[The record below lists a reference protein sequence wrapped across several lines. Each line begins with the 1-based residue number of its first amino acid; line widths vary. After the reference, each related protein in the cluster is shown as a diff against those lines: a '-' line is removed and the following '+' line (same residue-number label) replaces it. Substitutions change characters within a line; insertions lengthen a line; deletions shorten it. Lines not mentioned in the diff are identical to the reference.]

1 MARALIS
8 LYDKADLERIA
19 QPLHAA
25 RWRIVA
31 SGGTGEALRAIGI
44 PFEPVEELTGF
55 ASMLDGR
62 VKTLHP
68 AVFGPLLADLARPHH
83 VTTLEEAGWEPID
96 LVVVGL
102 YPFSSN
108 PSVDL
113 IDVGGPSLVRAA
125 AKSADRVTVLVDP
138 ADFGLVEEVIAG
150 NVDAAMR
157 RRLAAK
163 AFATTSAYDAAVASW
178 LAGSED
184 TLPEQLLIPLVRVA
198 ETRYGENPHQRG
210 ALYAPMGARR
220 GFAEARWHGGL
231 EPSWLN
237 IADADAAARL
247 VARLGPEPAAV
258 VVKHAGPCGAA
269 VAPTLREAYELAFAG
284 DPVSAF
290 GGVVALGGVLD
301 AGVAEALLAHPKA
314 DVVVA
319 RGIDD
324 DAAEAVLA
332 RRPKTRLVELSIVDD
347 EPWWVRSVAGG
358 VLVQEPDRLEA
369 PGDLELVTTRVPTE
383 VERRDAWVAHVVC
396 AFTQSNAVVI
406 AKAGAVVGVGQGQP
420 SRVDA
425 ARLAVGRAGAR
436 AEGGVA
442 ASDAFFPFPDGLETL
457 IDAGV
462 TCVVAPAGSVRDDEI
477 RAVAEDR
484 GVSLLVAPRRHFRH

>member
-8 LYDKADLERIA
+8 LYDKAGLERVA
-19 QPLHAA
+19 RPLHAA
-25 RWRIVA
+25 GWRIVA
-31 SGGTGEALRAIGI
+31 SGGTGEALRGLGV

-68 AVFGPLLADLARPHH
+68 AVFGPILADLERPHH
-83 VTTLEEAGWEPID
+83 ATTLEEAGWEPID

-102 YPFSSN
+102 YPFASD

-113 IDVGGPSLVRAA
+113 IDIGGPSLVRAA

-138 ADFGLVEEVIAG
+138 ADFGLVDEVIAG
-150 NVDAAMR
+150 NVDRPLR

-163 AFATTSAYDAAVASW
+163 AFATTSAYDAAVATW
-178 LAGSED
+178 LGGGEGS
-184 TLPEQLLIPLVRVA
+184 LPDPLVLPLERVA
-198 ETRYGENPHQRG
+198 VTRYGENPHQRG
-210 ALYAPMGARR
+210 ALYAPIGTRR

-269 VAPTLREAYELAFAG
+269 VAPTLAEAYELAFAG

-290 GGVVALGGVLD
+290 GGVVALGVLD
-301 AGVAEALLAHPKA
+301 VAVAEALLAHPKA
-314 DVVVA
+314 DVIVA
-319 RGIDD
+319 TAIDD
-324 DAAEAVLA
+324 DAAQALLA
-332 RRPKTRLVELSIVDD
+332 RRPKTRLVELAIDRD

-358 VLVQEPDRLEA
+358 VLVQEPDQLEE
-369 PGDLELVTTRVPTE
+369 PTDLELVTSRVPTDE
-383 VERRDAWVAHVVC
+383 ERRDAWIAHVVC
-396 AFTQSNAVVI
+396 ASTQSNAVVI
-406 AKAGAVVGVGQGQP
+406 ARQGAVVGVGQGQP

-436 AEGGVA
+436 AQGGAA

-477 RAVAEDR
+477 RAVAEGR